1 MDTLSV
7 MQQTLGVNERVEVSM
22 SKDSAARALTVMPKP
37 KRKAVRRARLRG
49 QGTIFL
55 RGSMYW
61 MELHWKG
68 QRYRESL
75 NTNDR
80 ETALI
85 RLDDKVKS
93 IRSGENPKTFEPISV
108 QAMYDAWMLTVETNT
123 KPRTIEDYKS
133 RWENHLSPV
142 FGKLFATQV
151 TPDKINEY
159 LNRRM
164 KDGMS
169 VCTRNRE
176 RGVLQM
182 IFNHNS
188 EKIPADR
195 MPKFPK
201 KLSERS
207 FVRKGRL
214 SQDDYNALVKKLA
227 DPNLFWLHAILTM
240 TFKYGFRK
248 SELLNAKLSYFSA
261 KESTFTLPAFTT
273 KNKTERVVDIVP
285 NGEIFKMLAKL
296 TEGRKPTDALF
307 TRKGKPV
314 RDYRGEW
321 AKQTVGMTGGSG
333 KAGCVTIHDLR
344 RSALTGMH
352 NKGMGAADA
361 GTHLTADVFNRY
373 ITKTKAER
381 QATASKIEN

>member
-1 MDTLSV
+1 MDKVSV
-7 MQQTLGVNERVEVSM
+7 LQQTLEVNETAGVCM
-22 SKDSAARALTVMPKP
+22 SKDSTARKLSVMPKAKTGRK
-37 KRKAVRRARLRG
+37 KRDRIKG
-49 QGTIFL
+49 QGSLFMRGNIF
-55 RGSMYW
+55 W

-75 NTNDR
+75 ETPDR
-80 ETALI
+80 GTALI
-85 RLDDKVKS
+85 KLNKR
-93 IRSGENPKTFEPISV
+93 IEEIHSGELPKTFEPITV
-108 QAMYDAWMLTVETNT
+108 QSMYDAWMMKVETDN

-133 RWENHLSPV
+133 RWAHLAPV
-142 FGKLFATQV
+142 FGKLLATQV
-151 TPDKINEY
+151 TTDKIVEY

-164 KDGMS
+164 KEGMS
-169 VCTRNRE
+169 VCSRNRE
-176 RGVLQM
+176 RGVLHQV
-182 IFNHNS
+182 FEFNS

-195 MPKFPK
+195 RPKFPK

-214 SQDDYNALVKKLA
+214 SQDDYNTLVKRL
-227 DPNLFWLHAILTM
+227 DDSNLFWLRAILTM
-240 TFKYGFRK
+240 TFKFGFRK
-248 SELLNAKLSYFSA
+248 SELLNGKVGYFDA

-321 AKQTVGMTGGSG
+321 AKQTEGMTGGSG
-333 KAGCVTIHDLR
+333 KGGSVTIHDLR
-344 RSALTGMH
+344 RSAITGMH
-352 NKGMGAADA
+352 NKHIGAADA
-361 GTHLTADVFNRY
+361 GTHLTADVFSRY
-373 ITKTKAER
+373 IQKSKAER
-381 QATASKIEN
+381 QATAATIEG